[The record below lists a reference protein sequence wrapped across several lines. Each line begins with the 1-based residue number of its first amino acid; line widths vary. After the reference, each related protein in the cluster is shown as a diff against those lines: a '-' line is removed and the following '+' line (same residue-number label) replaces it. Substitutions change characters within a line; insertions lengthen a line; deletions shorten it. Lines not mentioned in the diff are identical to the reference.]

1 MSGVVSHAYAR
12 GPRWGMAGER
22 SKEGGIFNDYFSQG
36 ERSWEWCRSNSGSGG
51 GCEIEE
57 DEEPRQ

>member
-1 MSGVVSHAYAR
+1 
-12 GPRWGMAGER
+12 MAGER